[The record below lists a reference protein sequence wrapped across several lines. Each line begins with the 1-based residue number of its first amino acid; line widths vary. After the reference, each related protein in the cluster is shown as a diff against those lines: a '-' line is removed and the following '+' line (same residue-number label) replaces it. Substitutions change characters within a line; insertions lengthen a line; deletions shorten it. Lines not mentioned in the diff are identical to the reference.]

1 MISRLVLTNWRAYE
15 HVELDLK
22 PGTTFLLARNG
33 IGKSSLI
40 EGATWALYGDAA
52 GRPVGAVRLGSDR
65 ASATVDVTLP
75 DGRKLTVTRQL
86 PQRLPKNRKAPV
98 SATVDGRELSE
109 AELDSTIR
117 KAFQGDPAFLA
128 RVTMLRGREHLDP
141 DASTLNLQEH
151 LCQFFGIDGLQDTLV
166 ELNAREKQNDRR
178 IRDIKQAAGVSTK
191 QLNQL
196 REHHQEAVRLVT
208 EAEHAHQQALDAAN
222 TAIRAKAETEAFSA
236 WQLREHTRQAT
247 LATLSQEVAAA
258 VGFGVTSDSVAGV
271 LNRLEAEATEE
282 LDALRRRR
290 GLLEGRI
297 EAVQTAMAEL
307 DDATGVCPV
316 CRRPLSAEDAA
327 RARASHLEELSAMRN
342 ELVSLDDSVALA
354 KLQSAREFLHRLRQL
369 APREEAPPAAVFT
382 EEAAATLSDAQA
394 AVEPAMALVTQ
405 RRAAAMVAAEAMD
418 GAESEQHASELLEA
432 EFRALALVRTASD
445 AVRSTIN
452 TVLDRTIDP
461 LAREVAGRWKR
472 LFGDRGP
479 LVVSAQGVLSREVN
493 DERLL
498 FDSFSTGEKIGA
510 QLLLRLMVLNA
521 ATQAS
526 FCWVDEPLEHLDPDA
541 RRQVASMLA
550 STPSSNGVAQVL
562 VTTYE
567 EPLVRR
573 LATRMTDEVHLVYVR
588 AVDGGR
594 TE

>member
-15 HVELDLK
+15 HVELGLK

-86 PQRLPKNRKAPV
+86 PQRLARNRKAPV
-98 SATVDGRELSE
+98 SATVNGRELSA

-117 KAFQGDPAFLA
+117 EAFRGDPAFLA

-151 LCQFFGIDGLQDTLV
+151 LCRLFGIDGLQDTLV
-166 ELNAREKQNDRR
+166 ELNAREKQSERR
-178 IRDIKQAAGVSTK
+178 IRDIKQAAGVSPQ
-191 QLNQL
+191 QLRHL
-196 REHHQEAVRLVT
+196 REHHQEAARLAT
-208 EAEHAHQQALDAAN
+208 EAERAHQQALEAAN
-222 TAIRAKAETEAFSA
+222 TAGRAKAEADAFSA
-236 WQLREHTRQAT
+236 WQLREQTRQAA

-258 VGFGVTSDSVAGV
+258 AGFGVTADSLADV
-271 LNRLEAEATEE
+271 LNRQEAEATEE
-282 LDALRRRR
+282 LDVLRHRR
-290 GLLEGRI
+290 GVLEGRI
-297 EAVQTAMAEL
+297 EAVQTALAEL

-316 CRRPLSAEDAA
+316 CRRPLAAEDMA
-327 RARASHLEELSAMRN
+327 RAQAGHLEELSAMRN
-342 ELVSLDDSVALA
+342 ELASLDDGVALA
-354 KLQSAREFLHRLRQL
+354 KLQFAREFLHRLREL
-369 APREEAPPAAVFT
+369 TPREEAPTATVFT
-382 EEAAATLSDAQA
+382 EEAAANLSDAQT
-394 AVEPAMALVTQ
+394 AVQAAMALVIQ
-405 RRAAAMVAAEAMD
+405 RRAAAMSAAAAID
-418 GAESEQHASELLEA
+418 SAESDQRASDLLEA
-432 EFRALALVRTASD
+432 EFKALALVRTASD
-445 AVRSTIN
+445 AIRSTI
-452 TVLDRTIDP
+452 TTLLEGTIDP

-479 LVVSAQGVLSREVN
+479 LLVSAQGVLSREVN
-493 DERLL
+493 GEPLP
-498 FDSFSTGEKIGA
+498 FDSFSTAEKMGA

-521 ATQAS
+521 ATQGS

-541 RRQVASMLA
+541 RRHVASMLA
-550 STPSSNGVAQVL
+550 SAPSSNGVAQVL

-573 LATRMTDEVHLVYVR
+573 LATRMKDEVHLVYVR
-588 AVDGGR
+588 AADGDR
-594 TE
+594 TG

>member
-15 HVELDLK
+15 HVELDLQ

-65 ASATVDVTLP
+65 ASATVDVALP

-86 PQRLPKNRKAPV
+86 PQRLARNRTAPV
-98 SATVDGRELSE
+98 SASVNGRKLSA
-109 AELDSTIR
+109 AEVESTIR
-117 KAFQGDPAFLA
+117 EAFRGDPAFLA

-151 LCQFFGIDGLQDTLV
+151 LCWFFGIDGLQDTLV
-166 ELNAREKQNDRR
+166 ELHAREKLSERR
-178 IRDIKQAAGVSTK
+178 IRDIKQAAGVSPQ
-191 QLNQL
+191 QLRHL
-196 REHHQEAVRLVT
+196 REHHREAVRLVT
-208 EAEHAHQQALDAAN
+208 EAEHAHRRALDVTE
-222 TAIRAKAETEAFSA
+222 TASRVQAEAEAFSA
-236 WQLREHTRQAT
+236 WQLRERTRQAA

-258 VGFGVTSDSVAGV
+258 AGFGVTADSVAEV
-271 LNRLEAEATEE
+271 LSRLEAEATEE
-282 LDALRRRR
+282 LDAFRHHR
-290 GLLEGRI
+290 GVLEGRI
-297 EAVQTAMAEL
+297 EAVQTAMAGL
-307 DDATGVCPV
+307 DDASGICPV
-316 CRRPLSAEDAA
+316 CRRPLAAEDTA
-327 RARASHLEELSAMRN
+327 RARAGHLEELSAMRN
-342 ELVSLDDSVALA
+342 ELASLDDSVALA
-354 KLQSAREFLHRLRQL
+354 KLQSAREYLHRLREL
-369 APREEAPPAAVFT
+369 APREEAPPTVVFT

-394 AVEPAMALVTQ
+394 AVDAAMALVIE
-405 RRAAAMVAAEAMD
+405 RRAAAMSAAAAID
-418 GAESEQHASELLEA
+418 NAESDQQASDLLEA
-432 EFRALALVRTASD
+432 EFKALALIRTASD
-445 AVRSTIN
+445 AVHSTI
-452 TVLDRTIDP
+452 TALLEETIDP

-479 LVVSAQGVLSREVN
+479 LLVNAQGVLSRELN
-493 DERLL
+493 GEPLP
-498 FDSFSTGEKIGA
+498 FDSFSTAEKMGA
-510 QLLLRLMVLNA
+510 QLLLRLIVLNA

-550 STPSSNGVAQVL
+550 SAPSSNGVAQVV

-573 LATRMTDEVHLVYVR
+573 LATRTTDDVHLVYVR
-588 AVDGGR
+588 ATDGG
-594 TE
+594 